1 MSNTLDLRYTKY
13 EYAYIYIQKCRYI
26 YANFLDSVAE
36 VQYTTPYNT
45 RHLTIHDTLLGQS
58 DKAHPLLCEQTS
70 AAEGCVGE
78 CCTMLHIV
86 VQCCT
91 VLHSAT
97 ECATADGFILR
108 RAFEVT
114 HLDLFFN
121 IPLVAE
127 KSPIDV
133 AQTRH
138 EDMQK

>member
-1 MSNTLDLRYTKY
+1 VTKPPLY
-13 EYAYIYIQKCRYI
+13 C
-26 YANFLDSVAE
+26 ANKKVLLKVVSESVA
-36 VQYTTPYNT
+36 Q
-45 RHLTIHDTLLGQS
+45 
-58 DKAHPLLCEQTS
+58 
-70 AAEGCVGE
+70 
-78 CCTMLHIV
+78 CCSVLHIA

-97 ECATADGFILR
+97 ECATAEGFILR

-114 HLDLFFN
+114 HPNLLFN

-133 AQTRH
+133 AQKRH